1 MNTPLFTTELPHD
14 LVSLSDYERYAL
26 SHLPASTLEYISS
39 GVADDIT
46 LRRNRHAFDQLA
58 LFNRL
63 FADFSRASTR
73 IQVGDLSLPS
83 PILLAPVA
91 HQQLVHPDGECAT
104 AQGAAAVGVPMICS
118 TLSNRAFAE
127 ISTQHPHCWFQLY
140 WQPGRRANQTLIER
154 AEAAAA
160 KAIVITLDA
169 PVQGLRNRIQR
180 SGFRLPDDLSEANLA
195 DLPGAERQTL
205 GQNDSV
211 IFRGFMADRP
221 GVDDLIWLRSQTRLP
236 LYAKGISHPDDAL
249 ILKDLG
255 FDGLIVSNH
264 GGRTLDTLPASIE
277 LLPAIR
283 QAVGEHLPLLL
294 DSGIR
299 RGSDI
304 IKAISL
310 GANAV
315 CIGRPQLWALAVA
328 GPLGV
333 AHMLKLLHQELEM
346 NMALCGCPTVAD
358 INKGVLVRTS
368 QNTEG

>member
-1 MNTPLFTTELPHD
+1 MHTPLFTTDLPHD
-14 LVSLSDYERYAL
+14 LVSLSDYERYAHG
-26 SHLPASTLEYISS
+26 HLPASTLEYLSS

-46 LRRNRHAFDQLA
+46 LGRNRHAFDQLA
-58 LFNRL
+58 LYNRL
-63 FADFSRASTR
+63 FGDFSQASTR
-73 IQVGDLSLPS
+73 IQLGDLTLPS
-83 PILLAPVA
+83 PVLLAPVA

-104 AQGAAAVGVPMICS
+104 AQGAAAAGVPMICS

-127 ISTQHPHCWFQLY
+127 ISTHHPHCWFQLY
-140 WQPGRRANQTLIER
+140 WQPGRAANQALIER
-154 AEAAAA
+154 AEASAA

-180 SGFRLPDDLSEANLA
+180 SGFYLPDELSEGNLANLPISNPHA
-195 DLPGAERQTL
+195 LHPG
-205 GQNDSV
+205 DSV
-211 IFRGFMADRP
+211 IFQGYMADRP
-221 GVDDLIWLRSQTRLP
+221 PLEDLIWLRSQTRLP
-236 LYAKGISHPDDAL
+236 LFAKGVSHPEDAVT
-249 ILKDLG
+249 LKDLG

-283 QAVGEHLPLLL
+283 QAVGDLPLLL

-304 IKAISL
+304 IKALAL

-333 AHMLKLLHQELEM
+333 AHMLKLLQQELEM

-358 INKGVLVRTS
+358 IDERVLVPS
-368 QNTEG
+368 GQS

>member
-1 MNTPLFTTELPHD
+1 MQTPLFTTQLPRD
-14 LVSLSDYERYAL
+14 LVSLSDYERYAHG
-26 SHLPASTLEYISS
+26 HLPDSTLEYISS

-46 LRRNRHAFDQLA
+46 LGRNRHTFDQLA
-58 LFNRL
+58 LYNRL
-63 FADFSRASTR
+63 FGDFSQANTR
-73 IQVGDLSLPS
+73 IQLGDLTLPG
-83 PILLAPVA
+83 PVLLAPVA
-91 HQQLVHPDGECAT
+91 HQQLIHPDGECAT
-104 AQGAAAVGVPMICS
+104 AQGAATAGVPMICS

-127 ISTQHPHCWFQLY
+127 ISTHHSHCWFQLY
-140 WQPGRRANQTLIER
+140 WQSGRPANQALIER
-154 AEAAAA
+154 AEASTA

-180 SGFRLPDDLSEANLA
+180 SGFSLPDSLKEANLVK
-195 DLPGAERQTL
+195 LPEPTRQTL
-205 GQNDSV
+205 GPDDSI
-211 IFRGFMADRP
+211 IFQGFMADRP
-221 GVDDLIWLRSQTRLP
+221 GIEDLIWLRSQTRLP
-236 LYAKGISHPDDAL
+236 LYAKGVSHPEDAV

-264 GGRTLDTLPASIE
+264 GGRTLDTLPASLD

-304 IKAISL
+304 IKAIAL

-315 CIGRPQLWALAVA
+315 CIGRPQIWALAVA

-346 NMALCGCPTVAD
+346 NMALCGCATIAEID
-358 INKGVLVRTS
+358 ERVLART
-368 QNTEG
+368 QAR